1 MENVTQAPDARDV
14 ASARTAIARG
24 PSGGE
29 VVSVNVGTL
38 RQIRWRGRLLSTG
51 IWKYPVEGRVEI
63 RGTSLS
69 GDIQADPESHGGP
82 RKAVYSY
89 SIEDYRWWEQTLG
102 IKLQPGTFG
111 ENLTLSGIDL
121 GGVLVGERWRVG
133 TTNLRV
139 TQPRIP
145 CFKLGIRMD
154 DRRFPRRFS
163 EAERPGA
170 YLAVEHEGDVGTGD
184 PVEIVERPSHPI
196 TVRML
201 AHLDY
206 NNRRLAQLVAAAVE
220 VGMTPAEWS
229 ELTEVLELPREYL
242 GSEFV

>member
-1 MENVTQAPDARDV
+1 MEKVSQLQGTQRV
-14 ASARTAIARG
+14 ASAEAEIAKE
-24 PSGGE
+24 PHGE
-29 VVSVNVGTL
+29 VASVNVGAL

-69 GDIQADPESHGGP
+69 GDIQADRESHGGP

-89 SIEDYRWWEQTLG
+89 SIEDYGWWSQTLG
-102 IKLQPGTFG
+102 ITLQPGTFG
-111 ENLTLSGIDL
+111 ENLTLSGMNL
-121 GGVLVGERWRVG
+121 SGALVGERWRVG
-133 TTNLRV
+133 STTLRV
-139 TQPRIP
+139 TQPRTP

-154 DRRFPRRFS
+154 DRGFPRRFS

-170 YLAVEHEGDVGTGD
+170 YLAVEKEGDVGAGD
-184 PVEIVERPSHPI
+184 RVEILERPAHPI

-206 NNRRLAQLVAAAVE
+206 HNRRVAQLVAAAVE
-220 VGMTPAEWS
+220 VGMTPEEWS
-229 ELTEVLELPREYL
+229 ELVEVLELPREHL
-242 GSEFV
+242 GGEFA